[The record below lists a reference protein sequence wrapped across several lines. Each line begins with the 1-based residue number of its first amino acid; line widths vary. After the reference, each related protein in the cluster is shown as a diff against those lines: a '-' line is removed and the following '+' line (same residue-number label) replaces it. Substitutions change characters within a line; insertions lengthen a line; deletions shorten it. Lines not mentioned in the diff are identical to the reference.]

1 MKTTRLIALAG
12 LVLLTAMQAQGY
24 AQQAQQG
31 YGYVLPQQAYVVP
44 TGYLVQQP
52 DGGNMVLFAGGQY
65 EDFQDG
71 TACEPDCCEPPCC
84 EPPCCQPT
92 CCEPTCCGTCDGYCC
107 GESCGCPKWQF
118 FGEFLYMRPRNSEV
132 DFGALHDAQT
142 STIDFDY
149 KPAFRAG
156 CSRAVSDCSSVGIS
170 YTYLYTDTSDAIS
183 IQDITIDATHSIDV
197 DLVDIDYRRVFSCS
211 ELHTLTYL
219 VGARY
224 GSLGQKFSSQS
235 AIPGG
240 HTFLTDIDFE
250 GGGIRVGLE
259 GERYA
264 SNCGLMVYGR
274 GAASFVAGEFRAH
287 YERGIFPDMESVDWK
302 AGRIV
307 TMLDLEV
314 GVGWTSS
321 NGLLRVTGGYMVSGW
336 FNTVKTD
343 KFIEAV
349 ESNNFVGLGDTLT
362 FDGLTARAEL
372 RF

>member
-1 MKTTRLIALAG
+1 MKTTRLVALVS

-24 AQQAQQG
+24 AQQVQQDH
-31 YGYVLPQQAYVVP
+31 GYVLPQQAYVVP
-44 TGYLVQQP
+44 TGYMIQQP
-52 DGGNMVLFAGGQY
+52 DGDNMVLFAGGQY

-71 TACEPDCCEPPCC
+71 TAREPDCCEPDCCEPPCC
-84 EPPCCQPT
+84 EP
-92 CCEPTCCGTCDGYCC
+92 TCCGTYGGSCYE
-107 GESCGCPKWQF
+107 ESCGCPRGQF
-118 FGEFLYMRPRNSEV
+118 FGEFLYIRPRNAEV
-132 DFGALHDAQT
+132 NFGAMHNAQT
-142 STIDFDY
+142 GIIDFDY
-149 KPAFRAG
+149 KPAFRGG
-156 CSRAVSDCSSVGIS
+156 CSRAVSDCSSVGVS
-170 YTYLYTDTSDAIS
+170 YTYLYNDTSDAIFV
-183 IQDITIDATHSIDV
+183 QAAAIDATHSID
-197 DLVDIDYRRVFSCS
+197 LELIDIDYRRVFSCS
-211 ELHTLTYL
+211 ELHTFTYL

-224 GSLGQKFSSQS
+224 GNLGQKFNSQS
-235 AIPGG
+235 AVPGG
-240 HTFLTDIDFE
+240 HTFQTDIDFE
-250 GGGIRVGLE
+250 GGGIRIGLE

-274 GAASFVAGEFRAH
+274 GAASFVAGEFRAR
-287 YERGIFPDMESVDWK
+287 YQETAALPDPIAEADWK

-343 KFIEAV
+343 KFIEAA
-349 ESNNFVGLGDTLT
+349 EADNFVGLGDTLT